1 MCSPPQVKPP
11 SITVY
16 PHTLLHLPAPPSP
29 SNQKYTAVCVH
40 FFFRLY
46 SISPAPPL
54 HRAHTAS
61 SCQPTLCESVTI
73 LLVSSFCLFGCLHFP
88 FHLIKIKELPL
99 LSRKKYIKLFSI
111 LSYLKDWFVKVMKTM
126 DFNIF
131 TICAYS
137 WTFKI
142 PSMNGKLRTSLYLKF
157 DCPIFIF

>member
-1 MCSPPQVKPP
+1 MFTTPSQASIHHRLSPYSPPPP
-11 SITVY
+11 CPTFPQQSEVHCCLCPLFFSFIFN
-16 PHTLLHLPAPPSP
+16 LSRPAPPPHS
-29 SNQKYTAVCVH
+29 
-40 FFFRLY
+40 
-46 SISPAPPL
+46 
-54 HRAHTAS
+54 AS
-61 SCQPTLCESVTI
+61 SCQLTLNESVTI

-99 LSRKKYIKLFSI
+99 LSCKKYIKLFSI

-131 TICAYS
+131 TIRAYS

-157 DCPIFIF
+157 DCPTFIF